1 MNQLEKKE
9 MVRVVGEAL
18 EDVVLPQLQEIRDNV
33 SIVKEDVKYLKEDV
47 KDLKEDV
54 KDLKEDVTDLKLT
67 TYRIETKLNAE
78 ILRLDEHSIEMD
90 NLKQKVSRLESL
102 ESRS

>member
-33 SIVKEDVKYLKEDV
+33 SIVKEDVKY
-47 KDLKEDV
+47 LKEDV